1 MLNESEMEKENRMK
15 LVLLDGILYQPSGE
29 PLDNDA
35 PYFTDATEAER
46 WLEENKIQ
54 AEIEEE

>member
-1 MLNESEMEKENRMK
+1 MK

>member
-1 MLNESEMEKENRMK
+1 MK

-29 PLDNDA
+29 PLDSDA

-46 WLEENKIQ
+46 WLEENGIE
-54 AEIEEE
+54 AEVMEA